1 MMKKTV
7 LYLLFVVVIVLS
19 ACSKNEEDN
28 GSQGSVND
36 GETSNEFGSID
47 HGVDENKVGF
57 NLSGG
62 EIEEAADV
70 PKEEKEALVGAFDT
84 YIHAFNAQDV
94 NEYMGTLSKNPKSF
108 SIEEE
113 QSYIEGVFAE
123 YEISREATD
132 VTIVKFEADKGEAQV
147 FSNLDTKLKQKSSG
161 LETNRS
167 GRQVTV
173 FTKEDGNWKVTSVY
187 YMEDQPSGEAK

>member
-1 MMKKTV
+1 MKKTV
-7 LYLLFVVVIVLS
+7 VYLMLVFVLVLS

-28 GSQGSVND
+28 ANQGSVND

-62 EIEEAADV
+62 EIEEAANV
-70 PKEEKEALVGAFDT
+70 PKEEKTALVEAFDT

-94 NEYMGTLSKNPKSF
+94 DEYMRTLSKNPQSF
-108 SIEEE
+108 SIDEERT
-113 QSYIEGVFAE
+113 YIEGVFSE
-123 YEISREATD
+123 YEISRDAKD
-132 VTIVKFEADKGEAQV
+132 VTIVKYDADKGEAQV
-147 FSNLDTKLKQKSSG
+147 FSNLDTTLKQKSSG
-161 LETNRS
+161 LETNRT

>member
-1 MMKKTV
+1 MKKTV
-7 LYLLFVVVIVLS
+7 VYLMLVFVIVLS

-28 GSQGSVND
+28 ANQGSVND

-70 PKEEKEALVGAFDT
+70 PKEEKEALVEAFDT
-84 YIHAFNAQDV
+84 YIHAFNVQNVD
-94 NEYMGTLSKNPKSF
+94 EYMGTLSKNPQSF
-108 SIEEE
+108 SIDEERT
-113 QSYIEGVFAE
+113 YIEGVFSE
-123 YEISREATD
+123 YEISRDAKD
-132 VTIVKFEADKGEAQV
+132 VTIVKYDADKGEAQV
-147 FSNLDTKLKQKSSG
+147 FSNLDTTLKQKSSG
-161 LETNRS
+161 LETNRT

-173 FTKEDGNWKVTSVY
+173 FTKEDSNWKVTSVY

>member
-1 MMKKTV
+1 MKKTV
-7 LYLLFVVVIVLS
+7 VYLTLVFVMILA
-19 ACSKNEEDN
+19 ACSKNDEDSAN
-28 GSQGSVND
+28 QGSVND
-36 GETSNEFGSID
+36 GETSNEYGSID

-57 NLSGG
+57 NLAGG

-70 PKEEKEALVGAFDT
+70 PKEEKEALVEAFET

-94 NEYMGTLSKNPKSF
+94 DEYMGTLSKNPQSF
-108 SIEEE
+108 SIDEER
-113 QSYIEGVFAE
+113 SYIEGVFSE
-123 YEISREATD
+123 YEISRDAKD
-132 VTIVKFEADKGEAQV
+132 VTIVKFDADKGEAQV
-147 FSNLDTKLKQKSSG
+147 FSNLDTTLKQKSSG

-187 YMEDQPSGEAK
+187 YMEDQPNSEAK

>member
-1 MMKKTV
+1 MKKTV
-7 LYLLFVVVIVLS
+7 VYLMLGFVIVLS

-28 GSQGSVND
+28 ANQGSVND

-62 EIEEAADV
+62 EIEEAANV
-70 PKEEKEALVGAFDT
+70 PAEEKIALVEAFDT

-94 NEYMGTLSKNPKSF
+94 DEYMRTLSKNPQSF
-108 SIEEE
+108 SIDEERT
-113 QSYIEGVFAE
+113 YIEGVFSE
-123 YEISREATD
+123 YEISRDAKD
-132 VTIVKFEADKGEAQV
+132 VTIVKYNADKGEAQV
-147 FSNLDTKLKQKSSG
+147 FSNLDTTLKQKSSG

-187 YMEDQPSGEAK
+187 YMEDQPSDEAK

>member
-1 MMKKTV
+1 MKKTV
-7 LYLLFVVVIVLS
+7 VYLMLVFVLVLS

-28 GSQGSVND
+28 ANQGSVND

-70 PKEEKEALVGAFDT
+70 PAEEKTALMEAFDT

-94 NEYMGTLSKNPKSF
+94 DEYMRTLSKNPQSF
-108 SIEEE
+108 SIDEERT
-113 QSYIEGVFAE
+113 YIEGVFGE
-123 YEISREATD
+123 YEISRDAKD
-132 VTIVKFEADKGEAQV
+132 VTIVKYDADKGEAQV
-147 FSNLDTKLKQKSSG
+147 FSNLDTTLKQKSSG
-161 LETNRS
+161 LETNRT